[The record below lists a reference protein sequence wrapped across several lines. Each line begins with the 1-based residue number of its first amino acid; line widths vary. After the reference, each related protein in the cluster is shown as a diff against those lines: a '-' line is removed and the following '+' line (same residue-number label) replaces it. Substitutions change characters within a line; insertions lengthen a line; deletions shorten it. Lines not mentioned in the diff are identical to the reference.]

1 MRKRSVDGEEEDGE
15 EEGVEVAVGK
25 EEVGGAVGLSVVR
38 HPQEEVDGGGVVPR
52 GVVEDDGMMAMSQD
66 EEIVGAGAVPG
77 NVGGVVVAPAGG
89 AAVAGTPS
97 GAAGNSSLNANG
109 KRARSDAA
117 EWSEAAITALLDAFG
132 ARYIASH
139 RGNLRGKDWADVTR
153 AVNSRGV
160 TGNKTVEQCR
170 NKIDNLKKRFKLER
184 EKGTPSAWPWFRTL
198 DAIVGRAPKRAG
210 IPGGIDGGHRSD
222 PEMKL
227 TLPTTDVLLP
237 PPQPPPPP
245 HPPPMPLLQGVVAP
259 VVQDESD
266 PDNVGETPYS
276 SQRDSHTDFP
286 TFKGTGKDV
295 MSEMTNPNPKPNNN
309 SVPNGA
315 GKLNRKKRK
324 NVCQAGKDVAAS
336 IASFAEVFAKI
347 EFAKMELFKDMEL
360 RRLEMQYKLAKL
372 AHTSKKGRTNSNIIL
387 IELTSSACS
396 YLFESSVKT
405 WWRRQLRRKMYLVP
419 RQNHFEARK
428 QLEMDFLAKL
438 LIESVYGGPCH
449 ALIQWYAIENPAAPC
464 RAVHF
469 ACVAIPSWEG
479 LIHHGRIEAELRV
492 KVASS

>member
-1 MRKRSVDGEEEDGE
+1 MRKRRVGGEEEDGE
-15 EEGVEVAVGK
+15 EEEEEGGGGEGEGEGEVGVEVAGA
-25 EEVGGAVGLSVVR
+25 EGGGGAGLGVGALD
-38 HPQEEVDGGGVVPR
+38 EVDGGGVAPR
-52 GVVEDDGMMAMSQD
+52 GVEDDGMMAMSQE
-66 EEIVGAGAVPG
+66 EEIVGGGAVAAG
-77 NVGGVVVAPAGG
+77 VGVGVVVASAGG
-89 AAVAGTPS
+89 GGVAPGPPS
-97 GAAGNSSLNANG
+97 AGAGGNNINSNNSS

-153 AVNSRGV
+153 AVNARGV
-160 TGNKTVEQCR
+160 TGNKSVEQCR

-222 PEMKL
+222 PDIKL
-227 TLPTTDVLLP
+227 SLPTDVLLP

-245 HPPPMPLLQGVVAP
+245 HPPPMLALQAVAP
-259 VVQDESD
+259 VPDDSD
-266 PDNVGETPYS
+266 PDNVAETPYS

-295 MSEMTNPNPKPNNN
+295 MSEMTNPNPKAN
-309 SVPNGA
+309 SNAVPNGP

-372 AHTSKKGRTNSNIIL
+372 AHTSKKGRTNSV
-387 IELTSSACS
+387 SSNS
-396 YLFESSVKT
+396 E
-405 WWRRQLRRKMYLVP
+405 
-419 RQNHFEARK
+419 
-428 QLEMDFLAKL
+428 
-438 LIESVYGGPCH
+438 
-449 ALIQWYAIENPAAPC
+449 
-464 RAVHF
+464 
-469 ACVAIPSWEG
+469 
-479 LIHHGRIEAELRV
+479 
-492 KVASS
+492 